1 MAMKDYL
8 RRIFSFRSPLLLFIL
23 VVGIFLSF
31 AFVVISWPNVEL
43 GLEMVIPYAFL
54 IFYFCTFL
62 SVFQTVF
69 KPSNLVSY
77 EQKEGNHRPNPRII
91 LIIAIF
97 AVIFFMSERFFRF
110 TLPTGGD
117 TPIYVAEINNVARNG
132 VTLDWLTRM
141 PATRRF
147 VLLLYPFIALNL
159 LGEIIIKF
167 VPPLLGVLYVLAT
180 YSFVK
185 DFDKTTAALSSLV
198 AAISC
203 NTLVLS
209 SQLYSNFFAITM
221 MTIFFKYYLKSL
233 ASNSKKHI
241 ALASILQFILL
252 QMYSPAWL
260 VSAGIIFF
268 FLLFS
273 LRERSKRRHVTT
285 VTLKI
290 YFSSIAV
297 ICLGPLIISRFINR
311 LWDYDKLFMYYV
323 GQMGSS
329 LSNALS
335 FLPTVLQGNSNRGPY
350 DLHPFLL
357 ENGLLL
363 FLASIGVVV
372 LLTSEK
378 SDFRK
383 LVLAG
388 TLALSIAMPFF
399 PIRFR
404 FTVYYPIPILAAL
417 TLHDLIG
424 KTPKI
429 LSTFNEVRFLGIKRQ
444 FGPLKKKMLFLFS
457 IFSVLSMLATFRLYQ
472 SPLIYSSADHYAD
485 ELFWIRDNYDLRTTI
500 ICVGQYVHNPPIIYD
515 SDVAWVQGVTRAYI
529 YVGNLSDLLLGN
541 IHKVD
546 EPWVNTPDKI
556 NPTDLEHFTILL
568 LWRKNFP
575 EFYVPSEFEKTI
587 IEKVHENVYV
597 VKK

>member
-1 MAMKDYL
+1 MGENMAMKDYL
-8 RRIFSFRSPLLLFIL
+8 RRIFSFRSPLLPFIM

-62 SVFQTVF
+62 AVFQTVF

-97 AVIFFMSERFFRF
+97 AVIFLMSERIFRF

-117 TPIYVAEINNVARNG
+117 TPIYVAEISNVARNG

-141 PATRRF
+141 PATRWF
-147 VLLLYPFIALNL
+147 VFVLYPFIALNL
-159 LGEIIIKF
+159 SGEIIIKL

-185 DFDKTTAALSSLV
+185 DFDTTTAALSSLV

-203 NTLVLS
+203 NILVLS
-209 SQLYSNFFAITM
+209 SQLYANFLAMIMIIT
-221 MTIFFKYYLKSL
+221 FFKYYLRSL
-233 ASNSKKHI
+233 ASNKLKHI
-241 ALASILQFILL
+241 ALASFIQFIML

-260 VSAGIIFF
+260 VTTGIIFF
-268 FLLFS
+268 FLVFS
-273 LRERSKRRHVTT
+273 LLERGKRRHVTT

-290 YFSSIAV
+290 YLSSIAV
-297 ICLGPLIISRFINR
+297 ICLGPLIFYR
-311 LWDYDKLFMYYV
+311 LWGYDKLFMYYV
-323 GQMGSS
+323 GQMGSP

-417 TLHDLIG
+417 TLHNLIG
-424 KTPKI
+424 KTPK
-429 LSTFNEVRFLGIKRQ
+429 LLPTLDKVQFLRIKRY
-444 FGPLKKKMLFLFS
+444 FRSISLKNLFLLFIFS
-457 IFSVLSMLATFRLYQ
+457 ILLMLSTFRLYQ

-485 ELFWIRDNYDLRTTI
+485 ELFWIRDNYDSRTTI
-500 ICVGQYVHNPPIIYD
+500 ICVGQYVYNPPIIYD
-515 SDVAWVQGVTRAYI
+515 SDVAWVQGITRAYI
-529 YVGNLSDLLLGN
+529 YVGNLSDLLSGN
-541 IHKVD
+541 IQKVD

-556 NPTDLEHFTILL
+556 NPNDLEYFTILL

-575 EFYVPSEFEKTI
+575 QFYVPSEFEKSI